1 MANVEFQSISKT
13 FDQQNILKS
22 VDLKIK
28 SGEFLVL
35 VGPSG
40 CGKSTLLRLLAG
52 LEQPT
57 SGEILID
64 GRNVKGVQPKDRGLA
79 MVFQSYA
86 LYPHLTV
93 KENLG
98 FALTL
103 NKTPA
108 HEMEKKIQEVAEIL
122 RLTKLLSRKPGQLSG
137 GQRQRVALGRSL
149 VKNPKIILFD
159 EPLSNLD
166 AALRSRMRYEIK
178 KIHQK
183 TKSTMIYVTHDQT
196 EATTLGDRIAILN
209 SGKIIQ
215 LGTAQEIF
223 NKPVNKFVAG
233 FVGSPEMNILPA
245 EFLGHKNIDFGIR
258 PDDIQIGDGTAQASF
273 ELEEYMGSHYMI
285 YARFQGQLLRI
296 TRSQSVSKKT
306 GDLIPLNFNMA
317 KAHFFDRV
325 SELRTNS

>member
-1 MANVEFQSISKT
+1 MAKVEFRSITKS
-13 FDQQNILKS
+13 FDHQNILNG
-22 VDLKIK
+22 VDLNIE

-52 LEQPT
+52 LETPT
-57 SGEILID
+57 AGEILVD
-64 GRNVKGVQPKDRGLA
+64 GVNMNGVVPKDRGLS

-93 KENLG
+93 KQNLG

-108 HEMEKKIQEVAEIL
+108 AEMEIQIRQVAEIL
-122 RLTKLLSRKPGQLSG
+122 QLTDLLLRKPGQLSG
-137 GQRQRVALGRSL
+137 GQRQRVALGRAL

-166 AALRSRMRYEIK
+166 ASLRSQMRYEIK
-178 KIHQK
+178 KIHQT

-209 SGKIIQ
+209 SGRVVQ
-215 LGTAQEIF
+215 LGTAPEIF
-223 NKPVNKFVAG
+223 SRPVNKFVAS
-233 FVGSPEMNILPA
+233 FIGSPEMNILPA
-245 EFLGHKNIDFGIR
+245 DFLGRKNADFGIR
-258 PDDIQIGDGTAQASF
+258 PDDINIGDGTVIASF
-273 ELEEYMGSHYMI
+273 ELQEYMG
-285 YARFQGQLLRI
+285 
-296 TRSQSVSKKT
+296 
-306 GDLIPLNFNMA
+306 
-317 KAHFFDRV
+317 
-325 SELRTNS
+325 